1 MKFIFF
7 VLLLLVSAG
16 ASAQCFNVSEPMWV
30 RSCDVQPP
38 TNEFGFP
45 MNCPTTQPW
54 MDLTGSLLLSPEP
67 QETCSG
73 IWIESGVADHSQ
85 AVVASVKNLETAFN
99 EGVLAIVLALACVCF
114 FVGLNSWEPAAK

>member
-1 MKFIFF
+1 
-7 VLLLLVSAG
+7 
-16 ASAQCFNVSEPMWV
+16 
-30 RSCDVQPP
+30 
-38 TNEFGFP
+38 
-45 MNCPTTQPW
+45 